1 MLDVSA
7 EADPR
12 ASALAWMR
20 ADLAEPVD
28 PAGRLFAAALL
39 KIGED
44 HWFWY
49 QRIHHVAIDGYGFSI
64 VIRRVAEVYSALVVG
79 EDPGPSP
86 FEPLDSL
93 IAEERRYRES
103 EKAGKDAEYWRNLL
117 ADQPEAATLSG
128 RVRMSADHFLRLP
141 AAAGAETAD
150 ALAVAAGLSRTIWP
164 DALIAAVGAYVHSM
178 TGARDVLLGLPV
190 MGRLGTVALR
200 VPGMVVNVL
209 PLRLRVTSRTT
220 RDELVAQAAKAVRDL
235 RRHQNHRGEELRRHL
250 RRVGVDR
257 PLFGPMV
264 NIKSFDY
271 DLSFGGAKAEVHN
284 LAAGPVEDLNISVY
298 LDGGD
303 LRFEFDANPALYGED
318 DLTAHH
324 DRFLRF
330 LRGFAESGADAEI
343 GRIELLAPHERRR
356 ILDEWN
362 EPGQEQPSSP
372 ATLPEL
378 FEEQARRT
386 PDAVA
391 VTFEGG
397 DTTYGELDA
406 RATALAHHLIDH
418 GVGPE
423 QLVALALPRSAELV
437 VALLAVLK
445 AGAAYLPL
453 DPGHP
458 AERIA
463 HIVADAR
470 PAVLVSDTE
479 HASRLLPS
487 DITRLLLDDPATA
500 EAISAHS
507 QRDPGPGERGRVGPD
522 NAAYVIYTSGST
534 GRPKGVVIPHRN
546 VVRLFTAT
554 EPWFSFDDTDVW
566 TLFHSYAF
574 DFSDL
579 GCQGVPLS
587 SLSWGRRVADMT
599 QGVVTGVDTYAG
611 AYDRQSRERENSS
624 AASPATQ
631 RSANEDKAA
640 DLQRE
645 VERDGG
651 RFRFVGH
658 FSEAPGTSAFGTA
671 ERPEFERILNECR
684 AGRLNMI
691 IVYDVSRF
699 SRLKVMDAIP
709 IVSEL
714 LALGVT
720 IVSTQEGVFRQGNV
734 MDLIHLIMRLD
745 ASHKESSLKSA
756 KILDTKNLQRELGG
770 YVGGKAPYGFELVS
784 ETKEITRNG
793 RMVNVVINK
802 LAHST
807 TPLTGPFEF
816 EPDVIRWWWREIKT
830 HKHLPFKP
838 GSQAA
843 IHPGSITGL
852 CKRMDA
858 DAVPT
863 RGETIGKKTAS
874 SAWDPATVMRILRDP
889 RIAGFAAEVIYK
901 KKPDGTPTTK
911 IEGYRIQR
919 DPITLRP
926 VELDCGPIIEPAEW
940 YELQAWLDGRGRGKG
955 LSRGQAILSAM
966 DKLYCECGAVMT
978 SKRGEESIKDSYRC
992 RRRKVV
998 DPSAPGQHEGT
1009 CNVSMAALDKFVAE
1023 RIFNKI
1029 RHAEGDEETLALLW
1043 EAARRFGKLTEAPE
1057 KSGERANLVA
1067 ERADALNA
1075 LEELYEDRAAGAYDG
1090 PVGRKHFRKQQAALT
1105 LRQQGAEERL
1115 AELEA
1120 AEAPKLPLDQWFPE
1134 DADADPTGPKSWW
1147 GRASV
1152 DDKRVFVGLFV
1163 DKIVVTKSTTG
1174 RGQGTPIEKRAS
1186 ITWAKP
1192 PTDDDED
1199 DAQDGTE
1206 DVAA

>member
-1 MLDVSA
+1 
-7 EADPR
+7 
-12 ASALAWMR
+12 
-20 ADLAEPVD
+20 
-28 PAGRLFAAALL
+28 
-39 KIGED
+39 
-44 HWFWY
+44 
-49 QRIHHVAIDGYGFSI
+49 
-64 VIRRVAEVYSALVVG
+64 
-79 EDPGPSP
+79 
-86 FEPLDSL
+86 
-93 IAEERRYRES
+93 
-103 EKAGKDAEYWRNLL
+103 
-117 ADQPEAATLSG
+117 
-128 RVRMSADHFLRLP
+128 
-141 AAAGAETAD
+141 
-150 ALAVAAGLSRTIWP
+150 
-164 DALIAAVGAYVHSM
+164 
-178 TGARDVLLGLPV
+178 
-190 MGRLGTVALR
+190 
-200 VPGMVVNVL
+200 
-209 PLRLRVTSRTT
+209 
-220 RDELVAQAAKAVRDL
+220 
-235 RRHQNHRGEELRRHL
+235 
-250 RRVGVDR
+250 
-257 PLFGPMV
+257 
-264 NIKSFDY
+264 
-271 DLSFGGAKAEVHN
+271 
-284 LAAGPVEDLNISVY
+284 
-298 LDGGD
+298 
-303 LRFEFDANPALYGED
+303 
-318 DLTAHH
+318 
-324 DRFLRF
+324 
-330 LRGFAESGADAEI
+330 
-343 GRIELLAPHERRR
+343 
-356 ILDEWN
+356 
-362 EPGQEQPSSP
+362 
-372 ATLPEL
+372 
-378 FEEQARRT
+378 
-386 PDAVA
+386 
-391 VTFEGG
+391 
-397 DTTYGELDA
+397 
-406 RATALAHHLIDH
+406 
-418 GVGPE
+418 
-423 QLVALALPRSAELV
+423 
-437 VALLAVLK
+437 
-445 AGAAYLPL
+445 
-453 DPGHP
+453 
-458 AERIA
+458 
-463 HIVADAR
+463 
-470 PAVLVSDTE
+470 
-479 HASRLLPS
+479 
-487 DITRLLLDDPATA
+487 
-500 EAISAHS
+500 
-507 QRDPGPGERGRVGPD
+507 
-522 NAAYVIYTSGST
+522 
-534 GRPKGVVIPHRN
+534 
-546 VVRLFTAT
+546 
-554 EPWFSFDDTDVW
+554 
-566 TLFHSYAF
+566 
-574 DFSDL
+574 
-579 GCQGVPLS
+579 
-587 SLSWGRRVADMT
+587 MT